1 MAGSRLRKAPRFKS
15 VQEFQEFWDTHN
27 VTDFKTREAHF
38 DVDLRQSRNVVSV
51 EPDIMTKVQAA
62 ARSKGVGAQ
71 TLINLWLAERVA
83 GSQS

>member
-1 MAGSRLRKAPRFKS
+1 MAGSKQKTAPSFKS
-15 VQEFQEFWDTHN
+15 VEEFQEFWDSHD

-38 DVDLRQSRNVVSV
+38 DVDLRHTRNVVSV
-51 EPDIMTKVQAA
+51 EPEIMSKVQAT
-62 ARSKGVGAQ
+62 ARAKGVGAQ